1 MDNNIIDTLYIDIR
15 LRSASYDAGL
25 RDLQRQLRAVSGA
38 LGTQMSN
45 DINNGFS
52 RALSGSGGIQSTL
65 SNAVR
70 NASRSVN
77 TTAQQAGQTAG
88 RTFSNT
94 FSGAATLNQSHAAAM
109 FSGFNNGIV
118 RTSAV
123 AGTNA
128 GQALTGAFTLAM
140 SNRTGNRLIAQQYMG
155 NMQSDLLAA
164 AGQIG
169 SRLGPEFASIGSKL
183 GGALAAAFA
192 VAVAGMFVGVAKEFK
207 NLAYEADAA
216 NISMDVFQR
225 TVQKAGIPVDK
236 ANESINN
243 MSASLKVSKLAL
255 MENAAGLL
263 RTGYSMEQVEAIYT
277 VAAASA
283 VRAGKT
289 TAYGIEQVNQAL
301 LTGNSRF
308 LNTIGIRLNLVDA
321 EKMYAQQLGKTKS
334 QLTDSERLQANV
346 NLLYKDSGQEV
357 EFLARSLSGLSG
369 ATSDQQIAM
378 EQLRQTIGQ
387 AFIPVT
393 NEVVRSITA
402 MVNRFQDW
410 AANTSEGQ
418 QFMATL
424 SKKLSEF
431 GQAVVEAAGNVQR
444 FFQSAGFA
452 DFARRAQ
459 TAFEAVK
466 TIVGDFIDVFKEQWP
481 ETSKQVGRLIDAIDK
496 LGGVVGPIL
505 DGIRRSILTVAPMFT
520 GLANAVVSTV
530 SAITKALGGLSD
542 SVSKVMTG
550 DIPGA
555 LETANTAISD
565 LKKDLAEWPLDA
577 VTKGVKG
584 TVDNITTLWATGGQA
599 WGTAASENFT
609 KVVDQQIANAEK
621 KIADAKQRM
630 AQEQGQQ
637 AISDI
642 NQLKGPLANPLITNP
657 GSQPKLITDSL
668 VKSQAS
674 TLNDKILSTAIE
686 GLAGPGFEKASGWC
700 SKWVREVLKKAV
712 GSESQKLFGS
722 TALSTERNFAQAGYS
737 MKATIGNMQ
746 QLKPG
751 DLVFYA
757 GDKSGAGHVGVYAGN
772 GQVAGNNQ
780 IDGKDGRDARG
791 LRGLYELGTPTS
803 IARYGG
809 FNAAYK
815 DKFIDTVAA
824 REEQKRTTTAAK
836 PDPSFAEL
844 VKRLVAINKELENAG
859 NAIKADPYNQA
870 NIARYQKA
878 NNALDAEKDKSGT
891 YKDQNL
897 YKAAQ
902 MATEKILENE
912 HASYAVNA
920 DKVTKLLP
928 QAVSLLKRQAELEGD
943 TGQVATKNLKEYYDV
958 KAKIGKLGE
967 NGDGKAALDLAQ
979 KRIEAEKQG
988 VSLTN
993 AMTTKALELAR
1004 ALKAAK
1010 DNGVLN
1016 PKALYDAQAA
1026 FDKFASSG
1034 KSQQFA
1040 ANWAM
1045 DAIGKEKGAPFE
1057 QQLTQAEKLVQ
1068 SLYKAQSMAFGPA
1081 RTKAIDESTQAI
1093 KRFADGNANAALA
1106 IQFAQEKYGKLQTI
1120 ADKATARTREL
1131 SIPKQ
1136 SDSQLQTKLKAE
1148 QAKGAGADL
1157 NFIDA
1162 LQKEIDKRTAA
1173 LEKKRADYATAFSD
1187 YVNRLSTVGNNGELA
1202 SKSSQLISRL
1212 LGVDPRQALE
1222 DVAYINDIKKA
1233 LDSVAK
1239 QPGGEYFAGL
1249 QEQLTGALEIAN
1261 QTADT
1266 LKAADDALATVA
1278 QDAQSAL
1285 FSDMTDQ
1292 VSSMVDELRS
1302 QLNQTLWT
1310 DPLSSMD
1317 GFTQTLNDI
1326 QGAVDSMRD
1335 MPDLYDQTQ
1344 VGKLQDALDS
1354 ISQDISNAVDNSESM
1369 AQYAEEGA
1377 YQYEEY
1383 SKILDRIAAIKDK
1396 INSAPLEVDASQID
1410 QLAADLQSLDQTD
1423 YVKMTLDTL
1432 SGLKDGLSTA
1442 QDIANATLDE
1452 SEATAAWLEE
1462 SSAQADELSA
1472 ILARVR
1478 DIKSQ
1483 AEQDPLSVRLDD
1495 IEQIKADLKSL
1506 EQTDYVKYQVQQFDD
1521 WSAAITKV
1529 RSGYAGLAET
1539 NAKAAGTNSSGT
1551 GVIRAEVQNLRKQV
1565 TDLLAD
1571 LTQFPGMT
1579 IVNDKQFDGLKA
1591 RLQRITD
1598 DPMFGNAAKEMA
1610 DQLEKGW
1617 KEAQDAVQ
1625 KQEVIDQERNAS
1637 YEKQKAQEV
1646 AGYINES
1653 ANALL
1658 DAFTATGNVE
1668 ALLQDSKSLK
1678 VYIDGESIK
1687 GVSSTIDDILNSV
1700 ETRVNRALGSVGHL
1714 HEAERKA
1721 IENDLLLNEM
1731 AFKAKTRSQ
1740 EDYYRIRKD
1749 LSTKALNLE
1758 STDLRDAL
1766 DKQLSD
1772 GLLTQEQYWSQV
1784 EQLRSDGTTK
1794 LAQIDDDFK
1803 LPGIQAATEHF
1814 KELRDRVNQLSALN
1828 APEVFPDIQKSIGV
1842 TLDEINNFAGKDL
1855 LTQDQQGQLSDF
1867 SKTLVDVSD
1876 NLANASDS
1884 TDQLASVV
1892 DGSVANIADALDE
1905 LNTIVEQVT
1914 LGQIAPDDFLER
1926 MRLLKPILEGFD
1938 LSGLEIPQEVRAG
1951 LSEGLSTIKAFE
1963 GLYESSAPQA
1973 KVYGNAIKNLA
1984 NDVKEFAAKSA
1995 SGKMSV
2001 AEFNDTLAQLQNRI
2015 SLIQQNPMN
2024 EGFFKIKTDD
2034 LSKQLGLVKFGQDA
2048 PETRKAVDELTAS
2061 LEGINKAFSDGLID
2075 QPKYIELLG
2084 HLKDAFD
2091 ALATSNATTD
2101 AVKKI
2106 SIDSSKQISATL
2118 NGLKHLDSGVGAMF
2132 AKVAET
2138 VGKGT
2143 DKASKVM
2150 SIGLNTI
2157 AKVISGSK
2165 SPIQDALNGVFD
2177 MIASA
2182 IETGSEAADGAINAF
2197 IGGLKGAFNAI
2208 MSGNYAGAVVSAVGG
2223 IIQGIVDWFS
2233 RTNRAYEELK
2243 KKIGEFKEQ
2252 LKSSFVDADQYVKK
2266 FYFTDP
2272 LHKKA
2277 FGDYM
2282 VTGIDEVGAKLALS
2296 ISDGVTSG
2304 FKNGM
2309 KAAINGDANW
2319 QDIIKN
2325 GMRDALIDGFIEA
2338 FIQKAVLQGILAA
2351 PLTALSKAF
2360 ESGDQGAIDAAMA
2373 AFSGMLPKAMEAIDK
2388 IIPGFVDTLNKAF
2401 PGMGNAGPGS
2411 LDFEQKKLA
2420 DLQAK
2425 FGKATSD
2432 EERKKLQAQIDAQQ
2446 AIIDKIKA
2454 KTEKDKPQ
2462 DAGPGSLDYE
2472 NKILQDLM
2480 GKYNKE
2486 TDAAKRL
2493 LLAGEIEKQKAK
2505 IKSLDPLNNP
2515 YKYGDIVK
2523 RNPDGT
2529 PDLTGGGTY
2538 ITGNIK
2544 ALPMLGVPDV
2554 PTGDTAIPFGT
2565 SVKNFGI
2572 HVDKFGEY
2580 MKYAE
2585 MIKDAAE
2592 AMGGSKL
2599 KAEQPNWTGIS
2610 KR

>member
-1 MDNNIIDTLYIDIR
+1 MDNNIIDTLYIDIK

-25 RDLQRQLRAVSGA
+25 RDLQRQLRAVSGT

-65 SNAVR
+65 GNAVR

-94 FSGAATLNQSHAAAM
+94 FSSAATLNQSHAATM
-109 FSGFNNGIV
+109 FSGFHSGVV
-118 RTSAV
+118 RTSAT

-128 GQALTGAFTLAM
+128 GQALTSAF
-140 SNRTGNRLIAQQYMG
+140 S
-155 NMQSDLLAA
+155 AA
-164 AGQIG
+164 ASRSANRPINLFPSSSIASQIQSLDSQFTQAFSG
-169 SRLGPEFASIGSKL
+169 LGSKF
-183 GGALAAAFA
+183 GGAIAAAFS

-418 QFMATL
+418 QFMSAL
-424 SKKLSEF
+424 SSKLSEF

-444 FFQSAGFA
+444 FFQSAEFA
-452 DFARRAQ
+452 EFARRAQ
-459 TAFEAVK
+459 SAFEAVK
-466 TIVGDFIDVFKEQWP
+466 TIVGDFIDVFREQWP

-505 DGIRRSILTVAPMFT
+505 DGIRRSILTVAPLFT

-555 LETANTAISD
+555 LETANAAIAD

-584 TVDNITTLWATGGQA
+584 TVDNITTLWATGGEA

-642 NQLKGPLANPLITNP
+642 NQLKGPLANPLISNP
-657 GSQPKLITDSL
+657 SNQPKLITDSL

-712 GSESQKLFGS
+712 GVESQKLFGS
-722 TALSTERNFAQAGYS
+722 TAIATERNFAQAGYS

-824 REEQKRTTTAAK
+824 REEQKRVTTAAK

-859 NAIKADPYNQA
+859 KAIKADPYNQA

-958 KAKIGKLGE
+958 KTKIGKLGE

-1040 ANWAM
+1040 ANWAV
-1045 DAIGKEKGAPFE
+1045 DALGKEKGAPFE

-1173 LEKKRADYATAFSD
+1173 LEKKRADYATAFGD
-1187 YVNRLSTVGNNGELA
+1187 YVNRLSSVGNNGELA

-1212 LGVDPRQALE
+1212 LGIDPRQALE
-1222 DVAYINDIKKA
+1222 DVGYINDIKKA

-1266 LKAADDALATVA
+1266 LKAADDVLATVA
-1278 QDAQSAL
+1278 QDAQGAL
-1285 FSDMTDQ
+1285 FSGMTDQ

-1344 VGKLQDALDS
+1344 VGKLQDALDG
-1354 ISQDISNAVDNSESM
+1354 ISQDISDAVDHSENM

-1383 SKILDRIAAIKDK
+1383 SKILDRIASIKDK

-1432 SGLKDGLSTA
+1432 AGLKDGLSTA
-1442 QDIANATLDE
+1442 QDIANATLDA

-1462 SSAQADELSA
+1462 CSAQADELGA
-1472 ILARVR
+1472 ILARVS

-1483 AEQDPLSVRLDD
+1483 GEQDPLAVRLDD
-1495 IEQIKADLKSL
+1495 IEQIKADLKTL
-1506 EQTDYVKYQVQQFDD
+1506 EQTDYVKYQVQQFD
-1521 WSAAITKV
+1521 
-1529 RSGYAGLAET
+1529 
-1539 NAKAAGTNSSGT
+1539 
-1551 GVIRAEVQNLRKQV
+1551 
-1565 TDLLAD
+1565 
-1571 LTQFPGMT
+1571 
-1579 IVNDKQFDGLKA
+1579 
-1591 RLQRITD
+1591 
-1598 DPMFGNAAKEMA
+1598 
-1610 DQLEKGW
+1610 
-1617 KEAQDAVQ
+1617 
-1625 KQEVIDQERNAS
+1625 
-1637 YEKQKAQEV
+1637 
-1646 AGYINES
+1646 
-1653 ANALL
+1653 
-1658 DAFTATGNVE
+1658 
-1668 ALLQDSKSLK
+1668 
-1678 VYIDGESIK
+1678 
-1687 GVSSTIDDILNSV
+1687 
-1700 ETRVNRALGSVGHL
+1700 
-1714 HEAERKA
+1714 
-1721 IENDLLLNEM
+1721 
-1731 AFKAKTRSQ
+1731 
-1740 EDYYRIRKD
+1740 
-1749 LSTKALNLE
+1749 
-1758 STDLRDAL
+1758 
-1766 DKQLSD
+1766 
-1772 GLLTQEQYWSQV
+1772 
-1784 EQLRSDGTTK
+1784 
-1794 LAQIDDDFK
+1794 
-1803 LPGIQAATEHF
+1803 
-1814 KELRDRVNQLSALN
+1814 
-1828 APEVFPDIQKSIGV
+1828 
-1842 TLDEINNFAGKDL
+1842 
-1855 LTQDQQGQLSDF
+1855 
-1867 SKTLVDVSD
+1867 
-1876 NLANASDS
+1876 
-1884 TDQLASVV
+1884 
-1892 DGSVANIADALDE
+1892 
-1905 LNTIVEQVT
+1905 
-1914 LGQIAPDDFLER
+1914 
-1926 MRLLKPILEGFD
+1926 
-1938 LSGLEIPQEVRAG
+1938 
-1951 LSEGLSTIKAFE
+1951 
-1963 GLYESSAPQA
+1963 
-1973 KVYGNAIKNLA
+1973 
-1984 NDVKEFAAKSA
+1984 
-1995 SGKMSV
+1995 
-2001 AEFNDTLAQLQNRI
+2001 
-2015 SLIQQNPMN
+2015 
-2024 EGFFKIKTDD
+2024 
-2034 LSKQLGLVKFGQDA
+2034 
-2048 PETRKAVDELTAS
+2048 
-2061 LEGINKAFSDGLID
+2061 
-2075 QPKYIELLG
+2075 
-2084 HLKDAFD
+2084 
-2091 ALATSNATTD
+2091 
-2101 AVKKI
+2101 
-2106 SIDSSKQISATL
+2106 
-2118 NGLKHLDSGVGAMF
+2118 
-2132 AKVAET
+2132 
-2138 VGKGT
+2138 
-2143 DKASKVM
+2143 
-2150 SIGLNTI
+2150 
-2157 AKVISGSK
+2157 
-2165 SPIQDALNGVFD
+2165 
-2177 MIASA
+2177 
-2182 IETGSEAADGAINAF
+2182 
-2197 IGGLKGAFNAI
+2197 
-2208 MSGNYAGAVVSAVGG
+2208 
-2223 IIQGIVDWFS
+2223 
-2233 RTNRAYEELK
+2233 
-2243 KKIGEFKEQ
+2243 
-2252 LKSSFVDADQYVKK
+2252 
-2266 FYFTDP
+2266 
-2272 LHKKA
+2272 
-2277 FGDYM
+2277 
-2282 VTGIDEVGAKLALS
+2282 
-2296 ISDGVTSG
+2296 
-2304 FKNGM
+2304 
-2309 KAAINGDANW
+2309 
-2319 QDIIKN
+2319 
-2325 GMRDALIDGFIEA
+2325 
-2338 FIQKAVLQGILAA
+2338 
-2351 PLTALSKAF
+2351 
-2360 ESGDQGAIDAAMA
+2360 
-2373 AFSGMLPKAMEAIDK
+2373 
-2388 IIPGFVDTLNKAF
+2388 
-2401 PGMGNAGPGS
+2401 
-2411 LDFEQKKLA
+2411 
-2420 DLQAK
+2420 
-2425 FGKATSD
+2425 
-2432 EERKKLQAQIDAQQ
+2432 
-2446 AIIDKIKA
+2446 
-2454 KTEKDKPQ
+2454 
-2462 DAGPGSLDYE
+2462 
-2472 NKILQDLM
+2472 
-2480 GKYNKE
+2480 
-2486 TDAAKRL
+2486 
-2493 LLAGEIEKQKAK
+2493 
-2505 IKSLDPLNNP
+2505 
-2515 YKYGDIVK
+2515 
-2523 RNPDGT
+2523 
-2529 PDLTGGGTY
+2529 
-2538 ITGNIK
+2538 
-2544 ALPMLGVPDV
+2544 
-2554 PTGDTAIPFGT
+2554 
-2565 SVKNFGI
+2565 
-2572 HVDKFGEY
+2572 
-2580 MKYAE
+2580 
-2585 MIKDAAE
+2585 
-2592 AMGGSKL
+2592 
-2599 KAEQPNWTGIS
+2599 
-2610 KR
+2610 